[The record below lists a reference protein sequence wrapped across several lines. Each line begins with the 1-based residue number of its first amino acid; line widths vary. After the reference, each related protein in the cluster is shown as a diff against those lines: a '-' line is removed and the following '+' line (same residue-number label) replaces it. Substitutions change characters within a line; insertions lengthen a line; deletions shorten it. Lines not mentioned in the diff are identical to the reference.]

1 MPPASPA
8 PSTPAQTRRRALGL
22 GLLLVPGLARSSR
35 PAEALKIGL
44 VPYLSTRAMVG
55 VFEPLRS
62 HLEARL
68 ARPARLFTAADFRA
82 LADNARQGEYA
93 LALLPPHLAR
103 IAAADWGHA
112 LVARSPLTADL
123 VLYGRRDGLPALPDR
138 LRGQRIATLDPLSLA
153 SLALQRWLAKQG
165 LQIGR
170 DVEID
175 HMRSITSA
183 VIAVQRGDAIAVA
196 GSTAQMRDMAPAETA
211 DLVPVA
217 TLATVPT
224 VAFVAH
230 AAVPPA
236 EVDAWRRALLGFV
249 PPANADPGLSRTRFI
264 EAALNDF
271 DRVESYAQE
280 ARRLLA
286 VPRTPTRRQGTP

>member
-1 MPPASPA
+1 MSSRPAVR
-8 PSTPAQTRRRALGL
+8 STPARLRRQALGL
-22 GLLLVPGLARSSR
+22 PLLLVPALARSSR
-35 PAEALKIGL
+35 PREALRIGL

-103 IAAADWGHA
+103 IAVTDWGHA
-112 LVARSPLTADL
+112 LVAGSALTTDL
-123 VLYGRRDGLPALPDR
+123 VVYVRRDEPPALPGG

-153 SLALQRWLAKQG
+153 SLALQRSLAQQG
-165 LQIGR
+165 LVIGR

-175 HMRSITSA
+175 HVRSITSA

-196 GSTAQMRDMAPAETA
+196 GSSAQLRDMAPAETA
-211 DLVPVA
+211 GLVPVA

-236 EVDAWRRALLGFV
+236 EVEAWRRAVLGFA
-249 PPANADPGLSRTRFI
+249 PPASADPGLSRTRFI
-264 EAALNDF
+264 EAALGDF
-271 DRVESYAQE
+271 DGLESYAQE

-286 VPRTPTRRQGTP
+286 APRTPPRRPGTP